1 MPGKK
6 LLEVMGDG
14 VTQEQAFAYANDVL
28 KNAVGGI
35 SDVIQIP
42 GLVNGDFEDVKTVM
56 SEPGTAM
63 MGTAVAGSPDRDNK
77 DGQLLEAHVDADV
90 QEATSMGAMSRSM
103 CSTMAS
109 IASSLR
115 ASLPNPCAC
124 PPSAVMCCVAL
135 QRMRCTSFPVRSF
148 HSSASGKGALRLVM
162 GGQPACRAS
171 SAFSATM
178 CS

>member
-1 MPGKK
+1 VPGKK

-42 GLVNGDFEDVKTVM
+42 GLVNVDFEDVKTVM

-63 MGTAVAGSPDRDNK
+63 MGTAVAGGPDRDNR

-90 QEATSMGAMSRSM
+90 QDGHFDGCDVALDVLDHGEHR
-103 CSTMAS
+103 
-109 IASSLR
+109 LFV
-115 ASLPNPCAC
+115 AC
-124 PPSAVMCCVAL
+124 VAAESVRLSAVGRDVLCCPSADEMHQFSSPIFPLVGIRQGRLAL
-135 QRMRCTSFPVRSF
+135 GDGR
-148 HSSASGKGALRLVM
+148 
-162 GGQPACRAS
+162 PAGCRAS